1 MVPGTKREGGGRREY
16 WLNIPFSKTSGVMI
30 KLKLKSEKL
39 KRKIRLLDIS
49 TLRIPYLYKSVDR
62 NGV

>member
-49 TLRIPYLYKSVDR
+49 QWCLIY
-62 NGV
+62 